1 MRSRL
6 DRASTSALGWVL
18 AAAACCAPAAA
29 QFYEKVDLR
38 RAPVERLRAALSAE
52 NQAIGAS
59 VAALAGIGDPRL
71 EPVFRGMAGGDAPP
85 VRVFGVLGTA
95 LVTKKGIDPALWSAL
110 RSDDAR
116 ATVVRDA
123 NITGIL
129 RDSDAAALLAAAA
142 TTPAATLAL
151 VGELHRRGAAWD
163 PARIAPIASGD
174 DPVAGAVASLLLLAG
189 PTGGTADPAPW
200 QGFLER
206 AKAMAAEQRTAVMRA
221 AIEASLLFEIKPA
234 AAELLAACGGAGSPD
249 ALRVPAVGMALRI
262 DTPRGLEAWRARVR
276 EERSQVALVRAGMQL
291 LSAIDRGVPA
301 GDFDAI
307 RNGSPVIDAIADA
320 GKAIASGQDEVT
332 ALIALLDAGHSA
344 SAEWALVRAAEMP
357 PERSAPVWRHLLG
370 KIDAGNPDERP
381 AATIVSGVVRELVKT
396 DPASVEALGKR
407 VDGDDL
413 LEAALMLGLWE
424 SNAAAAPAIA
434 RGRRGSLP
442 RMGESLACMILARA
456 AEPLSPEEQSI
467 LARAAVGGGDVDPT
481 RALQAAW
488 LSVVA
493 AGDLAEATRALGGS
507 AAQESQP

>member
-1 MRSRL
+1 
-6 DRASTSALGWVL
+6 
-18 AAAACCAPAAA
+18 
-29 QFYEKVDLR
+29 
-38 RAPVERLRAALSAE
+38 
-52 NQAIGAS
+52 
-59 VAALAGIGDPRL
+59 
-71 EPVFRGMAGGDAPP
+71 
-85 VRVFGVLGTA
+85 
-95 LVTKKGIDPALWSAL
+95 
-110 RSDDAR
+110 
-116 ATVVRDA
+116 
-123 NITGIL
+123 
-129 RDSDAAALLAAAA
+129 
-142 TTPAATLAL
+142 
-151 VGELHRRGAAWD
+151 
-163 PARIAPIASGD
+163 
-174 DPVAGAVASLLLLAG
+174 
-189 PTGGTADPAPW
+189 
-200 QGFLER
+200 
-206 AKAMAAEQRTAVMRA
+206 
-221 AIEASLLFEIKPA
+221 
-234 AAELLAACGGAGSPD
+234 
-249 ALRVPAVGMALRI
+249 MALRI